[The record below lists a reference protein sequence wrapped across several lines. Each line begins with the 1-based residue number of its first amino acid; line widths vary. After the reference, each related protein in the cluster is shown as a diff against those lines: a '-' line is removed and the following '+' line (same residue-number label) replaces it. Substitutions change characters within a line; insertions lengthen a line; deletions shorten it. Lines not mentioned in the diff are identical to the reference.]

1 MEGSG
6 VARALRYRVK
16 GTFYQLLM
24 AIALRGLSIHTARKA
39 HEGFE
44 LRMFN
49 CEYSAICPVLAF
61 NSCSGDQLY
70 GLLRAYSAH

>member
-1 MEGSG
+1 MI
-6 VARALRYRVK
+6 ALRYRVK
-16 GTFYQLLM
+16 GTIYQLLM

-39 HEGFE
+39 HKGFE

-61 NSCSGDQLY
+61 NFCPGDQLY